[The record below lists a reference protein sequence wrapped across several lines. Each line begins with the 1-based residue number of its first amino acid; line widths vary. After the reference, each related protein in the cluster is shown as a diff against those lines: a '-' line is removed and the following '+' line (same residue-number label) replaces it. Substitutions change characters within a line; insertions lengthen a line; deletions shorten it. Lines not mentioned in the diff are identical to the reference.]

1 MDSESAPVAKKH
13 LEPFLVARV
22 GNNHDVIDP
31 GFHQSRQGIE
41 NERLVVHGNQQFVG
55 DGSEGIEARTV
66 PAPENNAFHK
76 RTLLRCMSNNN
87 RLRAEMKGNR
97 LIREKQQMSSKGKM
111 KPTKS
116 LQKNG

>member
-1 MDSESAPVAKKH
+1 
-13 LEPFLVARV
+13 
-22 GNNHDVIDP
+22 
-31 GFHQSRQGIE
+31 
-41 NERLVVHGNQQFVG
+41 
-55 DGSEGIEARTV
+55 
-66 PAPENNAFHK
+66 
-76 RTLLRCMSNNN
+76 MSNNN